1 MSDKSVYRRILQLVM
16 LALIVI
22 IIGLIVMTGRGKST
36 SPKVGLIITGKAD
49 DKGWNGMHYR
59 GVSQACEKLGAK
71 LLLVEDTPEEY
82 ESCANA
88 VHKLAKEGATMI
100 ILSSYG
106 YPTLVQDVIEG
117 YPDIAFYGS
126 SAEYVADNYTS
137 YFGRMYQARYLAG
150 IVAGMQTKS
159 NSIGYVAAKPNT
171 EVNRGINAFT
181 LGVRSV
187 NPDAVVNVMWT
198 GTWDD
203 EKAET
208 LSAEILIEQAGADVL
223 TYHQNKHH
231 VAHAAD
237 KAGVYSIGYNT
248 VEEGLSDK
256 YLTAAVWDWQALYFQ
271 IVREFVQGKA
281 NTVKQHW
288 FGMDTGVVKLSECSK
303 SVSEETCRL
312 IEAARQEILAGR
324 NVFSGKIYDNS
335 KGLRCDEGE
344 VIGDGLLLE
353 KMDWF
358 VEGVRLYEVE
368 TGH

>member
-1 MSDKSVYRRILQLVM
+1 MKNKSVYRRVLQLVM
-16 LALIVI
+16 LALVAI
-22 IIGLIVMTGRGKST
+22 IIGLIVMTGTGKNT
-36 SPKVGLIITGKAD
+36 SPKVGLVITGKAD
-49 DKGWNGMHYR
+49 DEGWNGMHYR
-59 GVSQACEKLGAK
+59 GVSQACEKLGAE
-71 LLLVEDTPEEY
+71 LLVAEDTPEEY
-82 ESCANA
+82 EGCADA
-88 VHKLAKEGATMI
+88 IHKLAKEGATMI

-106 YPTLVQDVIEG
+106 YPMLVQDVIEG

-159 NSIGYVAAKPNT
+159 NSIGYVAAMSNT

-181 LGVRSV
+181 LGVQSV
-187 NPDAVVNVMWT
+187 NPDAVVNVIWT
-198 GTWDD
+198 GAWDD
-203 EKAET
+203 EQTEKKSAET
-208 LSAEILIEQAGADVL
+208 LIEQAGADVL
-223 TYHQNKHH
+223 TYHQNRHY
-231 VAHAAD
+231 VAQAAD

-248 VEEGLSDK
+248 VEKGLSDN

-303 SVSEETCRL
+303 SVTEETRRHV
-312 IEAARQEILAGR
+312 ESVKQEILGGK
-324 NVFSGKIYDNS
+324 NIFSGKIYDNS
-335 KGLRCDEGE
+335 GELRCDEGE
-344 VIGDGLLLE
+344 IISDGLLLE

-368 TGH
+368 TGY